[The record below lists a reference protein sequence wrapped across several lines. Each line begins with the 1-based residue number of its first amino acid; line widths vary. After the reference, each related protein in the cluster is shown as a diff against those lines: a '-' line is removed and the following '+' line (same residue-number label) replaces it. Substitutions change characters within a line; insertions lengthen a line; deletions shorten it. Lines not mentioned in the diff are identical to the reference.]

1 MRRTGSRWSRK
12 PSRWD
17 NFDFSTIFVVFVV
30 LMSPSI
36 VVSIS
41 NFEHRQP
48 SLTCFDDN
56 FAAGTGGPRLQGE
69 QKVCG
74 PGQVHRQEVLLLRL
88 LPQVHGD
95 QNVGEVRGGLREHQ
109 AGVQVHLQVDNSI

>member
-1 MRRTGSRWSRK
+1 
-12 PSRWD
+12 
-17 NFDFSTIFVVFVV
+17 
-30 LMSPSI
+30 MS
-36 VVSIS
+36 VSKYCS
-41 NFEHRQP
+41 FHFEHRQT

-56 FAAGTGGPRLQGE
+56 FAAGTGRPRLQGE
-69 QKVCG
+69 QKVRG

-88 LPQVHGD
+88 LSQVHGD